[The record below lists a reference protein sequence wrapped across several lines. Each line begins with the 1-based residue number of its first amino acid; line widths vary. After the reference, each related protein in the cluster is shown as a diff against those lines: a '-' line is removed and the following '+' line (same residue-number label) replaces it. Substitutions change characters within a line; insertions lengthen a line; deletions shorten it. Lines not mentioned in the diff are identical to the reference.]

1 MDKKRRNKK
10 RKGRS
15 LQRQRALDVLFEAD
29 IKGIPANSI
38 TDLLAQRT
46 QLSTAQVPIGEY
58 GQAIVNAYGEWADN
72 IDSMIDA
79 ASPNWALARMT
90 TVDRNLLRIGAA
102 ELMFLDG
109 EIAVVATEIANLTRD
124 FSTDAAVPFN
134 MGVLNKIADIYAG
147 ETAGAG
153 NTITDLSGLD
163 TEIFVEDTLAENA
176 EQISAASPEIPES

>member
-1 MDKKRRNKK
+1 
-10 RKGRS
+10 
-15 LQRQRALDVLFEAD
+15 
-29 IKGIPANSI
+29 
-38 TDLLAQRT
+38 
-46 QLSTAQVPIGEY
+46 
-58 GQAIVNAYGEWADN
+58 
-72 IDSMIDA
+72 MIDA
-79 ASPNWALARMT
+79 ASPNWALSRMT

-153 NTITDLSGLD
+153 NTIADLSGLD
-163 TEIFVEDTLAENA
+163 TEIFVEDTLAENSA
-176 EQISAASPEIPES
+176 QISAASPEVPES